1 MERAA
6 PSLSL
11 SRERIITE
19 ALALADERG
28 LQSVSMQRVARRL
41 GVGTMTLY
49 TYVTGKDDMLDGMA
63 SCALATIELPAPG
76 LPWQE
81 SFRAMARSLR
91 AATQRHPA
99 LVALMI
105 TRTPSS
111 LAALEPLE
119 ALLAALR
126 GGGFGDRDVVH
137 AAHLMWGGLTG
148 LLIAEQTGVFG
159 RPRGLEGV
167 DIIELTARL
176 PNVVQLAPLLYAASP
191 TDFDAA
197 VEIVI
202 DGLVGRLRL
211 AERL

>member
-1 MERAA
+1 
-6 PSLSL
+6 
-11 SRERIITE
+11 
-19 ALALADERG
+19 
-28 LQSVSMQRVARRL
+28 MQRVARRL

>member
-1 MERAA
+1 VERAA

-11 SRERIITE
+11 SRDRVITE

-63 SCALATIELPAPG
+63 SCALATIELPPPR
-76 LPWQE
+76 LSWQQ
-81 SFRAMARSLR
+81 SFRTMARSLR

-111 LAALEPLE
+111 IAALEPLE

-159 RPRGLEGV
+159 RPRGLEGI

-191 TDFDAA
+191 TDFDAS

-202 DGLVGRLRL
+202 DGLVGRLQPAARV
-211 AERL
+211 